1 MATPAEVR
9 AATLEAFLAALDAW
23 LTDPLASYS
32 PAALR
37 AEAHRRIQQVLNA
50 DETRVQ
56 ARAVPVEPT
65 FAESQR
71 YYNAG
76 WAAGRRAA
84 TDDIEASV
92 LALPNEDRDGY
103 EERWVKRSGVTGIIE
118 IVRAE
123 ARAVPVEGDRERL
136 AALLNA
142 ELDIVGSDWA
152 VDYQATADALLRAGV
167 SLTGSGLREALE
179 KFVTGEGAMATDPDG
194 TCDICKAEGVD
205 YEARHIG
212 EAAAMRT
219 VLGHLLNPRGRIH
232 DSGCGTCDAGRALL
246 NSDHELPSLTPG
258 ALPDHPEEPSM
269 LDLTAVDRLLAVAH
283 REDDQPCNCDECM
296 AYGGDDNGV
305 DWYRVPVANRIA
317 IRILDGADDRFEPL
331 VTAFRAHAAA
341 LSGESGEPR
350 VGRRLRR
357 DDRGVAYLS
366 GESGEPKP

>member
-142 ELDIVGSDWA
+142 ELDIDGSDWA

-219 VLGHLLNPRGRIH
+219 VLGHLL
-232 DSGCGTCDAGRALL
+232 
-246 NSDHELPSLTPG
+246 

-283 REDDQPCNCDECM
+283 REDVQPCNCDECM